1 VLRICENG
9 TETAKG
15 SVTSTTIEV
24 LIYLEIKDATYDLFV
39 GPVTIPCVI
48 TNKDGSTV
56 GNYPVLGKF
65 IIDYPKPSNPSRLEG
80 SVRETM
86 DADGFTFVTQDIT
99 WDLIANF

>member
-1 VLRICENG
+1 MLLHTFYCVPFHVYYQFNQFLYYP
-9 TETAKG
+9 
-15 SVTSTTIEV
+15 SF
-24 LIYLEIKDATYDLFV
+24 YDLFV
-39 GPVTIPCVI
+39 GPFMIPCVI

-99 WDLIANF
+99 WDLRANF